1 MPESP
6 VPDVTNT
13 ASNTH
18 PPDFERLVRFLVT
31 PFLESPDALKVDCE
45 VRPSRQKALIRIA
58 FEGEEKGRVFGRGGR
73 NIQAIRT
80 VVEAFSQLAGYTA
93 HLDVYGSSSANHRD
107 GGPPRERDGGGG
119 HSRPDRRPGPRRP
132 PRH

>member
-1 MPESP
+1 MPESS
-6 VPDVTNT
+6 VPDVTDT
-13 ASNTH
+13 ASHAH

-31 PFLESPDALKVDCE
+31 PFLESPDTLKVDCE
-45 VRPSRQKALIRIA
+45 VRPSRNKALIRIA

-73 NIQAIRT
+73 NIQAVRT
-80 VVEAFSQLAGYTA
+80 VVETFSQLAGYTA
-93 HLDVYGSSSANHRD
+93 HLDVYGSSSANRD
-107 GGPPRERDGGGG
+107 GGPPREREGGG